1 MYQVK
6 WRFSSNTFLYGVN
19 TISYKN
25 KMYNLRIR
33 SYNLWMIDKET
44 WNIRT
49 DHGKMGKL
57 IKYNMTAQYHK
68 KFI

>member
-1 MYQVK
+1 
-6 WRFSSNTFLYGVN
+6 
-19 TISYKN
+19 
-25 KMYNLRIR
+25 MYNLRIR

-68 KFI
+68 KCI